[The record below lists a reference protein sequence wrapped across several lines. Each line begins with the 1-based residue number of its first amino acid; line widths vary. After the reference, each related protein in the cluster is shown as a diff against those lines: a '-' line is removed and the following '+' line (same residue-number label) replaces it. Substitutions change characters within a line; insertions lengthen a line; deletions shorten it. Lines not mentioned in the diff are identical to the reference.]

1 MLTNDF
7 SSYTLELTGI
17 FQHGLKLHQQG
28 QLVHAK
34 ALYEKVLEKQ
44 PDHFDALH
52 LLGVIAAQSGSPE
65 IAADLIGKAIKINPK
80 SASAHSNLGNA
91 LKSLNRLDEAVICY
105 DEAIAIQPDYA
116 EAFNNRGNALNEL
129 MRTSEALLSYEKA
142 IALQPN
148 YVEALFNH
156 GNALKILGR
165 LGEALASYDKAVT
178 LKPDFAFAFNNRG
191 SALDALN
198 RTDEALASY
207 DKAIALQP
215 NFSESLYNR
224 GHTLQRLKRSME
236 ALASFDQA
244 LAIQP
249 DFADALSNRGNAL
262 KALGRLEES
271 LESYDKALALRP
283 DFADAWNNRGNALI
297 ELQRFDD
304 ALACYEK
311 AISIQPGFATT
322 LNNLGNALK
331 QLKRLDEALASYD
344 KSLAIQPDYADAL
357 YNRGSVLKELNRL
370 DEALI
375 CYDKAIALL
384 PDFAEAHNNRGIILK
399 EFNYLDEALVCYSKA
414 IAIKPSFAE
423 AFCNRG
429 NALKELKRFEE
440 ALASYDMAISL
451 KPNYAEAINN
461 QGTAFQEL
469 KLKDEAL
476 KSYDMAIAMQPD
488 YVDAHYNRG
497 NLLIELKRLE
507 EALESY
513 NKALAL
519 QPDYNFLLGLQ
530 LNTRAS
536 LCDWR
541 ELPEQLASLELAL
554 EAERKVIIPFSALG
568 LTDNPKLQY
577 LASKIYGSAKFP
589 ASAMLGEIKKRTPD
603 GIIRIG
609 YYSADF
615 RDHVVSDLIVELFE
629 LHDSDRF
636 EVYGFSFGRESNDPM
651 RQRISDA
658 FDHFIDVRSKSDVE
672 IAQLSRSLGI
682 DIAIDL
688 GGYTQDSRTGIFAL
702 RCAPIQINYLGF
714 PGTMGVDYID
724 YIIADKTMIPKE
736 SQHHYSEKIIYLP
749 HSFQV
754 NDSKR
759 VASKKVF
766 TRAEVGLPES
776 GVVFCCFNNT
786 YKILPETFDSW
797 MRILKAVDVSVL
809 WLFAEQAAAVQN
821 LRHEASIRGVNPDR
835 LVFAKRVKIDEHLAR
850 QSLADLFLDTLPFN
864 AGATAS
870 AALWAGLPILTRM
883 GESFTARY
891 AASLLNAMDLPE
903 LITQTQAQYEAK
915 AIELANNPLKLAQLK
930 NKVQQNRQTSSLF
943 NCELFT
949 RNIEAAY
956 AEAYRRYHAG
966 ENNIQHLCVES
977 C

>member
-1 MLTNDF
+1 MKKILSQPNVIDQLF
-7 SSYTLELTGI
+7 HQGVS
-17 FQHGLKLHQQG
+17 LHQQG
-28 QLVHAK
+28 KLENAK
-34 ALYEKVLEKQ
+34 SIYEQVLNKQ
-44 PDHFDALH
+44 PKHFDALH
-52 LLGVIAAQSGSPE
+52 LLGVIAAQTGNPE
-65 IAADLIGKAIKINPK
+65 LAANLIGKAIELNPNA
-80 SASAHSNLGNA
+80 ASAHSNRGNV
-91 LKSLNRLDEAVICY
+91 LKELNRL
-105 DEAIAIQPDYA
+105 
-116 EAFNNRGNALNEL
+116 N
-129 MRTSEALLSYEKA
+129 EALLC
-142 IALQPN
+142 
-148 YVEALFNH
+148 
-156 GNALKILGR
+156 
-165 LGEALASYDKAVT
+165 
-178 LKPDFAFAFNNRG
+178 
-191 SALDALN
+191 
-198 RTDEALASY
+198 Y

-215 NFSESLYNR
+215 DFP
-224 GHTLQRLKRSME
+224 E
-236 ALASFDQA
+236 AL
-244 LAIQP
+244 
-249 DFADALSNRGNAL
+249 
-262 KALGRLEES
+262 
-271 LESYDKALALRP
+271 
-283 DFADAWNNRGNALI
+283 NNRGI
-297 ELQRFDD
+297 
-304 ALACYEK
+304 
-311 AISIQPGFATT
+311 
-322 LNNLGNALK
+322 
-331 QLKRLDEALASYD
+331 
-344 KSLAIQPDYADAL
+344 
-357 YNRGSVLKELNRL
+357 VLKELN
-370 DEALI
+370 
-375 CYDKAIALL
+375 C
-384 PDFAEAHNNRGIILK
+384 
-399 EFNYLDEALVCYSKA
+399 LDEALVCYGKA

-440 ALASYDMAISL
+440 ALTSYDMAISL

-461 QGTAFQEL
+461 RGAAFQEL
-469 KLKDEAL
+469 KQKDEAL

-519 QPDYNFLLGLQ
+519 QPDYDFLLGLQ

-577 LASKIYGSAKFP
+577 LASKIYGSARFP
-589 ASAMLGEIKKRTPD
+589 ASAMLGEITKRAPD
-603 GIIRIG
+603 GKIRLA

-651 RQRISDA
+651 RQRIVDA
-658 FDHFIDVRSKSDVE
+658 FDHFIDVRSNSDVE

-797 MRILKAVDVSVL
+797 MRVLKAVDGSVL
-809 WLFAEQAAAVQN
+809 WLFAEQAAAVKN
-821 LRHEASIRGVNPDR
+821 LRHEAAIRGVNPDR

-930 NKVQQNRQTSSLF
+930 NKVKQNRQTSSLF

-966 ENNIQHLCVES
+966 EHAKNLEIVS
-977 C
+977 